1 LTPIGPK
8 GRAAVAG
15 PLLDRILRTAEANP
29 AAPAFIFQ
37 DSILT
42 RGQVLAL
49 LRGTT
54 RLLRERGIRA
64 GDAVGLSMGR
74 WPMHCVAFLALAR
87 LGAVSIPL
95 APGLSAA
102 ERAATISRFGIR
114 AIVTNWDLA
123 GVAVPVCIRLDT
135 LSVQEDAPEPDVGGF
150 VPDEHTPLRIALT
163 SGTTGERKGILHTHG
178 TFADRID
185 KTLYECDESTRFLP
199 PDLHITVGMVFAIGV
214 LARGG
219 TVVFDKTFHAQDI
232 ASTIRLYGVTHCLI
246 APASLSRF
254 AAAIPARGLAFPS
267 LRHLRIVGA
276 MPSASQLETLRTR
289 FSPNIYVPYGLTEL
303 GVVSLATPETLAAAP
318 ASAGRISPRARG
330 AGVGGAGRPP
340 PPGTTGE
347 IRVAM
352 EGMPGGYHGESGA
365 QGGASKFRQGW
376 FYPGDIGKVSA
387 QGLLFIEG
395 RTDDVVNVGGHKFS
409 LASMDGVVAEHPGVG
424 KAVAFVLED
433 GDADPS
439 LGAAIGVAIVM
450 REGASLD
457 DILRHCRERLEST
470 VPVRLFPVADIAHDD
485 MGKVNRGVARALAL
499 RRGAAA

>member
-1 LTPIGPK
+1 MPIGRK
-8 GRAAVAG
+8 GRDAVAG
-15 PLLDRILRTAEANP
+15 PLLDRIRRTAEANP

-37 DSILT
+37 GGILT

-49 LRGTT
+49 YHETT

-64 GDAVGLSMGR
+64 GDAVGLSMAR
-74 WPMHCVAFLALAR
+74 WPMHCVALLALAR

-95 APGLSAA
+95 APSLSVAEKAA
-102 ERAATISRFGIR
+102 VISRFGMR

-123 GVAVPVCIRLDT
+123 GVSVPITVKLDT
-135 LSVQEDAPEPDVGGF
+135 LSVRENAPEPDVGGF
-150 VPDEHTPLRIALT
+150 VPDEHTPFRVALT

-185 KTLYECDESTRFLP
+185 KTLHECDESTRLLP

-219 TVVFDKTFHAQDI
+219 TVVFDKTFHADDI
-232 ASTIRLYGVTHCLI
+232 ANTIRLYGVTHCLM
-246 APASLSRF
+246 APASISRF
-254 AAAIPARGLAFPS
+254 AAAIPARGMAFPS
-267 LRHLRIVGA
+267 MRHLRIVGA

-318 ASAGRISPRARG
+318 ARAGRISPWARVEVVD
-330 AGVGGAGRPP
+330 AAGRPQ
-340 PPGTTGE
+340 PPGATGE

-365 QGGASKFRQGW
+365 ESGASRFRQGW
-376 FYPGDIGKVSA
+376 FHPGDIGRVSA
-387 QGLLFIEG
+387 EGLLFIEG
-395 RTDDVVNVGGHKFS
+395 RTDDVVNIGGHKFS
-409 LASMDGVVAEHPGVG
+409 LASVDGLVAEHPGVG
-424 KAVAFVLED
+424 KAVAFMLEEE
-433 GDADPS
+433 GADPS
-439 LGAAIGVAIVM
+439 LGVAIVM
-450 REGASLD
+450 RDGANVAD
-457 DILRHCRERLEST
+457 VLRHCRERFEST
-470 VPVRLFPVADIAHDD
+470 VPVRLFPVAGIAHDD

-499 RRGAAA
+499 GRGASA

>member
-1 LTPIGPK
+1 M
-8 GRAAVAG
+8 AG
-15 PLLDRILRTAEANP
+15 PLLDRIRRTAEANP

-37 DSILT
+37 GGILT

-49 LRGTT
+49 WHETT

-64 GDAVGLSMGR
+64 GDAVGLSMAR
-74 WPMHCVAFLALAR
+74 WPMHCVALLALAR

-95 APGLSAA
+95 APGMSAA
-102 ERAATISRFGIR
+102 ERAAVISRFGIR

-123 GVAVPVCIRLDT
+123 GVPVPILVKLDT
-135 LSVQEDAPEPDVGGF
+135 LSVRENAPEPDVGGF
-150 VPDEHTPLRIALT
+150 VPDGNTPFRVALT

-185 KTLYECDESTRFLP
+185 KTLHECDESTRLLP
-199 PDLHITVGMVFAIGV
+199 PDLHITVGMAFAIGV
-214 LARGG
+214 LGRGG
-219 TVVFDKTFHAQDI
+219 TVVFDKTFHADDI
-232 ASTIRLYGVTHCLI
+232 ANTIRLYGVTHCLM
-246 APASLSRF
+246 APASISRF

-289 FSPNIYVPYGLTEL
+289 FSPNVYVPYGLTEL
-303 GVVSLATPETLAAAP
+303 GVVSLATPETLAIAP
-318 ASAGRISPRARG
+318 ASAGRISPWARVEVVD
-330 AGVGGAGRPP
+330 AAGRPQ

-352 EGMPGGYHGESGA
+352 EGMPAGYHGESGA
-365 QGGASKFRQGW
+365 GSGVTRFRQGW
-376 FYPGDIGKVSA
+376 FYPGDIGRVSE

-395 RTDDVVNVGGHKFS
+395 RTDDVVNVGGHKYS
-409 LASMDGVVAEHPGVG
+409 LASVDSLVAEHPGVG
-424 KAVAFVLED
+424 RAVAFVLEA

-439 LGAAIGVAIVM
+439 LGDAIGVAIVL
-450 REGASLD
+450 RDGASAAD
-457 DILRHCRERLEST
+457 VLRHCRERFEST

-499 RRGAAA
+499 GRGASA